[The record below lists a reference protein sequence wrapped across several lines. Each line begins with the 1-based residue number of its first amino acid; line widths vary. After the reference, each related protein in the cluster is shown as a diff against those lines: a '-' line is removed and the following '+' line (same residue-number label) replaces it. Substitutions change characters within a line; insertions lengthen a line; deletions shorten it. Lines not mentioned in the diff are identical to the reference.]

1 MYSSRW
7 ATSRRNSR
15 LEVDLIVEEACQI
28 RHSALEA
35 ARITVNRRLMK
46 DVGRSNFH
54 FKVRVFPHHV
64 LRENKQATGAG
75 ADRVSEGMRLA
86 FGKAVGT
93 AARVDPN
100 QKIMTVYSTPQY
112 LEKIKDAL
120 RHSGHKLPTPSH
132 LKVST
137 IKVSG
142 RIVAAPKLVGERV
155 VAAPV
160 VTEEAAAAAAEPA
173 EAAKGGERVQPTQRV
188 ARKQQPAKGSRHR
201 QQRAARK
208 QHRGKGR
215 REERPGPRKGREEVN
230 FFLDSFSVVF
240 LRLVFEI
247 SLFEEPFGFFSK
259 FTYKGVT
266 SLETM
271 PLCLQGPVR
280 LKKIKSGFD

>member
-1 MYSSRW
+1 MVRKPAKMYRNISKK
-7 ATSRRNSR
+7 AYTRRKYMGGVPGSKIVQYEMGNLSQEFPT
-15 LEVDLIVEEACQI
+15 EVDLIVEEACQI

-35 ARITVNRRLMK
+35 ARITANRRLMK

-54 FKVRVFPHHV
+54 FKVRVYPHHV

-93 AARVDPN
+93 AARVDPG
-100 QKIMTVYSTPQY
+100 QKILTVYSTPQY

-142 RIVAAPKLVGERV
+142 RIVAAPKLVGEKV

-173 EAAKGGERVQPTQRV
+173 KDAKGGAAPAKGGKDAKGAAAPAAKGGKE
-188 ARKQQPAKGSRHR
+188 AAAPAKADDKKGGAH
-201 QQRAARK
+201 AK
-208 QHRGKGR
+208 GGK
-215 REERPGPRKGREEVN
+215 K
-230 FFLDSFSVVF
+230 
-240 LRLVFEI
+240 
-247 SLFEEPFGFFSK
+247 
-259 FTYKGVT
+259 
-266 SLETM
+266 
-271 PLCLQGPVR
+271 
-280 LKKIKSGFD
+280 

>member
-1 MYSSRW
+1 MVRKPAKMYREV
-7 ATSRRNSR
+7 AKKAYTRREYMGGVPGSKIVQFEMGNLSQEFPT
-15 LEVDLIVEEACQI
+15 EVDLIVEEACQI

-35 ARITVNRRLMK
+35 ARITANRRLMK
-46 DVGRSNFH
+46 EVGRSNFH

-93 AARVDPN
+93 AARVTPG

-132 LKVST
+132 LKVSV

-142 RIVAAPKLVGERV
+142 RIVAAPKLVGEKV

-160 VTEEAAAAAAEPA
+160 VVEEAAAEPA
-173 EAAKGGERVQPTQRV
+173 KGAEAVKGSGAIHAKGGKD
-188 ARKQQPAKGSRHR
+188 AGKAAAPAKG
-201 QQRAARK
+201 AAPAK
-208 QHRGKGR
+208 ADEKKGAA
-215 REERPGPRKGREEVN
+215 PAKG
-230 FFLDSFSVVF
+230 
-240 LRLVFEI
+240 
-247 SLFEEPFGFFSK
+247 GH
-259 FTYKGVT
+259 
-266 SLETM
+266 
-271 PLCLQGPVR
+271 
-280 LKKIKSGFD
+280 KK

>member
-1 MYSSRW
+1 MVRKPAKMYRNISKK
-7 ATSRRNSR
+7 AYTRRKYMGGVPGSKIVQYEMGNLSQEFP
-15 LEVDLIVEEACQI
+15 LEVDLLVDEACQI

-35 ARITVNRRLMK
+35 ARITANRRLMK

-93 AARVDPN
+93 AARVDPG
-100 QKIMTVYSTPQY
+100 QKIMTVYSTPPY

-142 RIVAAPKLVGERV
+142 RIIAAPKLVGEKV

-173 EAAKGGERVQPTQRV
+173 EVAKGGSAKGAKGGKEAAAPAKGAAPAAKG
-188 ARKQQPAKGSRHR
+188 AAPAKADEKKGPAH
-201 QQRAARK
+201 AK
-208 QHRGKGR
+208 GGK
-215 REERPGPRKGREEVN
+215 K
-230 FFLDSFSVVF
+230 
-240 LRLVFEI
+240 
-247 SLFEEPFGFFSK
+247 
-259 FTYKGVT
+259 
-266 SLETM
+266 
-271 PLCLQGPVR
+271 
-280 LKKIKSGFD
+280 

>member
-1 MYSSRW
+1 MVRKPAKMYRNV
-7 ATSRRNSR
+7 AKKAYTRRKYMGGVPGSKIVQFEMGNLSQEFPT
-15 LEVDLIVEEACQI
+15 EVDLIVEEACQI

-35 ARITVNRRLMK
+35 ARITANRRLMK

-93 AARVDPN
+93 AARVEPG
-100 QKIMTVYSTPQY
+100 QKIMTVFSSPQY

-142 RIVAAPKLVGERV
+142 RIIAAPKLVGEKV

-160 VTEEAAAAAAEPA
+160 VTEEAAAATAAAAEPA
-173 EAAKGGERVQPTQRV
+173 KGAAAPAKGAKGAAAPAKGGKDAAPAKADEKKG
-188 ARKQQPAKGSRHR
+188 AAPAKG
-201 QQRAARK
+201 
-208 QHRGKGR
+208 GK
-215 REERPGPRKGREEVN
+215 K
-230 FFLDSFSVVF
+230 
-240 LRLVFEI
+240 
-247 SLFEEPFGFFSK
+247 
-259 FTYKGVT
+259 
-266 SLETM
+266 
-271 PLCLQGPVR
+271 
-280 LKKIKSGFD
+280 